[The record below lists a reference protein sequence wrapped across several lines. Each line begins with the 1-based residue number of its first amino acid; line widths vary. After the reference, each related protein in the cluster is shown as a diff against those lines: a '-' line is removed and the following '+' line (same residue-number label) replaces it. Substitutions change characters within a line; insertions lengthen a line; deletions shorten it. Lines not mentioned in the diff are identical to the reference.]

1 MMSVRY
7 ARSSRLQELAVSLA
21 GSQRVVLAC
30 LDEIFAD
37 AHSFHRPCWAQAAA
51 SRW

>member
-1 MMSVRY
+1 MMS
-7 ARSSRLQELAVSLA
+7 ARSARSPRLQELAVSLA

-37 AHSFHRPCWAQAAA
+37 AHAYRPCWAQAAA